1 MKYTEKTGKEWVD
14 GRQVRRQCI
23 EYSPVCKVGGA
34 SLYSYASTNPTST
47 FTKYMIILVVALIIA
62 SWATWKY

>member
-1 MKYTEKTGKEWVD
+1 MKYTEKAGKEWVD

-47 FTKYMIILVVALIIA
+47 FTKYMIILVVDIIRA
-62 SWATWKY
+62 SWATCKE